1 MEALTTPDKAWRCER
16 ILGDKQNAQEQGME
30 RMDTSRMK
38 KREDS
43 SPLDTASED
52 KPIRQ
57 QLDM

>member
-1 MEALTTPDKAWRCER
+1 
-16 ILGDKQNAQEQGME
+16 ME